1 MIIKHTDKHTH
12 CVAQCWCVCVRY
24 FLLLDNALFSLG
36 RTCLA
41 DVLEGG
47 KVVEDLVSRHEH
59 PHLSKKPQI
68 SSTFF
73 QMKVAQGMKGNL
85 KYTNH
90 KKGRLFVCSEKLLEA
105 FCPW

>member
-1 MIIKHTDKHTH
+1 M
-12 CVAQCWCVCVRY
+12 
-24 FLLLDNALFSLG
+24 
-36 RTCLA
+36 
-41 DVLEGG
+41 LEGG

-59 PHLSKKPQI
+59 PHLRKKPQI

-85 KYTNH
+85 KYKNH
-90 KKGRLFVCSEKLLEA
+90 KKGTLFVCSEKLLEA